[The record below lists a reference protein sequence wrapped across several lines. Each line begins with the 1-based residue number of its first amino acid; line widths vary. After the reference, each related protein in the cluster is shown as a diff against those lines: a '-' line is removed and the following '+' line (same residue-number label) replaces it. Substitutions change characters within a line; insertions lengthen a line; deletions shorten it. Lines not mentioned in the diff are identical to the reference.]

1 VSGGVTI
8 NEAYPWGRSF
18 DEYRRMFNLT
28 EEDLAGRI
36 VGCADGPAA
45 FNAGMRRRG
54 KRVISCD
61 PLYAFTGGEIRDRI
75 AVTAT
80 RLVAMARE
88 SGDRFVWD
96 RIQSPEELG
105 RVRMTA
111 MEQFLAD
118 YDSGRAEG
126 RYLDRSLPSLG
137 FPDGSFDLAICSHFL
152 FLYSPILSLNLHQQA
167 IEAMC
172 AVAEEVR
179 IFPLLTFNSDPS
191 PYVEPVMTALRSAGR
206 IASIERVTYEFQ
218 KGGNEMLRIHPR
230 RC

>member
-75 AVTAT
+75 SVTAT
-80 RLVAMARE
+80 GLVAMARE
-88 SGDRFVWD
+88 SRDRFVWD

-152 FLYSPILSLNLHQQA
+152 LLYSDALSAEFHAASIVEMCRLA
-167 IEAMC
+167 SEAR
-172 AVAEEVR
+172 V
-179 IFPLLTFNSDPS
+179 FPLLDTNGR
-191 PYVEPVMTALRSAGR
+191 RSRHLDVLIETLAAQGLD
-206 IASIERVTYEFQ
+206 ANVERVDYEFQ
-218 KGGNEMLRIHPR
+218 RGGNEMLRVTR
-230 RC
+230 RR